1 MKLLRELREA
11 LKGKILNQNTIQI
24 QTLITHNKYMPN
36 FCENNLRV
44 RGDQKELKSFS
55 EKLKQ
60 KNIFTLEKL
69 VPTPASFL
77 KKAAKNGI
85 IGE

>member
-1 MKLLRELREA
+1 
-11 LKGKILNQNTIQI
+11 
-24 QTLITHNKYMPN
+24 MPN

-55 EKLKQ
+55 EKTKTKKHFSLLK
-60 KNIFTLEKL
+60 KL
-69 VPTPASFL
+69 VPLRLLFL